1 MATWITLSSGV
12 ILINKWILDPK
23 MGNFPFPITLT
34 TIHMASGTLLSWG
47 AIRAGLVTPVS
58 MALDTYMK

>member
-1 MATWITLSSGV
+1 MATWIGLSSGV

-34 TIHMASGTLLSWG
+34 TVHMAFGTAVAWG
-47 AIRAGLVTPVS
+47 AIRAGLVAPVN
-58 MALDTYMK
+58 MAWGTYLK